1 MTTMRV
7 TPTVAMDWLVRSLL
21 PGLLVVAAGRFASDE
36 NPLRVQAAEL
46 ADRLPVLS
54 AGDRYE
60 VAGLVSALRRVH
72 AELVDELLV
81 ERRWVRGRVSTI
93 ATFGGSA
100 RFRSVFLPELDA
112 ITGLVT
118 RVFTVRECGD
128 LARRCV
134 ESTIALAMIRADDA
148 AMDRPL
154 SGAEIAGPLREAYE
168 VAFRALALR
177 CEVPLKPEGEERIRV
192 RKVRKPS
199 GSLGWRGVFVGDGG
213 TVVCPHIHGGAE
225 LAKQCAVRLSQTVTV
240 AA

>member
-1 MTTMRV
+1 VTTMRV

-36 NPLRVQAAEL
+36 TPLRVQAAEL

-60 VAGLVSALRRVH
+60 VSGLVSALRRVH
-72 AELVDELLV
+72 LELVDELSV
-81 ERRWVRGRVSTI
+81 ERRWVRGPASTV
-93 ATFGGSA
+93 ATFGGPA
-100 RFRSVFLPELDA
+100 PFRSVFFPELDA

-118 RVFTVRECGD
+118 RVFTARECGD
-128 LARRCV
+128 LTRRCV
-134 ESTIALAMIRADDA
+134 ELTIALAMIRADDA
-148 AMDRPL
+148 VMDRPI
-154 SGAEIAGPLREAYE
+154 SGTEVARPLKEAYD

-177 CEVPLKPEGEERIRV
+177 CEVPLKPEGDERIRV

-199 GSLGWRGVFVGDGG
+199 GSFGWRGVFVGEEG
-213 TVVCPHIHGGAE
+213 TLVCPHIHGGADG
-225 LAKQCAVRLSQTVTV
+225 AKKCAVRLSQSVQV